1 MGRRGCTGKR
11 GKYRNKKVA
20 AQAAANAS
28 RKHRK
33 PFHWYKCR
41 QCGAFHLSSTEHR
54 DMRFRV
60 YDIPGVSDTN
70 GRLGRLW
77 FAEDEDSLA
86 IERFVDRAWFLTGLD
101 TRAIPLEA

>member
-1 MGRRGCTGKR
+1 
-11 GKYRNKKVA
+11 
-20 AQAAANAS
+20 
-28 RKHRK
+28 
-33 PFHWYKCR
+33 
-41 QCGAFHLSSTEHR
+41 
-54 DMRFRV
+54 MRFRV